1 MYVMDIQVVQSHKKK
16 AELRSATSCM
26 REPCRLTHTA
36 RVKQVS
42 KTRVLAMKVIIIA
55 IVRWN
60 VVSIR
65 YLLNL
70 SLLSLVFQLIC

>member
-36 RVKQVS
+36 RVKQA
-42 KTRVLAMKVIIIA
+42 K
-55 IVRWN
+55 
-60 VVSIR
+60 
-65 YLLNL
+65 
-70 SLLSLVFQLIC
+70 QEC